1 MVKGQK
7 GCSYFAPVPSP
18 LLNDGLPMLKRRV
31 LVLNQNYEPLGVCTA
46 KRAII
51 LIFLGK
57 AEIVEEDGRFIHS
70 VSLVYPLPSVVRL
83 IFFISRHNRR
93 VVLSRRNILK
103 RDGFRCQY
111 CGSTNKSLTVD
122 HIIPR
127 RLGGKD
133 VWENLCCACTDCN
146 NKKGNRSPEEAK
158 MKLLKLPSRPTYITY
173 IQHFI
178 GVSDL
183 KWRPYLFLS

>member
-1 MVKGQK
+1 
-7 GCSYFAPVPSP
+7 
-18 LLNDGLPMLKRRV
+18 MLERRV

-57 AEIVEEDGRFIHS
+57 AEIVEEDGRFVHS

-83 IFFISRHNRR
+83 IFFVSRPMRR
-93 VVLSRRNILK
+93 IVLSRRNVLK

-111 CGSTNKSLTVD
+111 CGSTSKPLTVD
-122 HIIPR
+122 HVIPR

-133 VWENLCCACTDCN
+133 IWENLCCACTDCN
-146 NKKGNRSPEEAK
+146 NRKGNRSPEEAG
-158 MKLLKLPSRPTYITY
+158 MKLLRPPTKPTFITY
-173 IQHFI
+173 IQNFI
-178 GVSDL
+178 GVADI
-183 KWRPYLFLS
+183 KWKPYLFMD